1 MSSTYR
7 RPEKTMVYIYRR
19 SSGNAGGQDKLEY
32 LLLQRSQSQV
42 GPIWQ
47 PVVGAARWNEELVE
61 SAKREVF
68 EETGITRLE
77 GIMAVGYA
85 FSFTFRFP
93 ENSLYA
99 PGVDTI
105 RNVVFAAQVR
115 STQSIS
121 LSDEHVDY
129 GWFSY
134 EEALAKLY
142 WPEDR
147 KALVQLDPMIN
158 QA

>member
-1 MSSTYR
+1 MSTMYR

-19 SSGNAGGQDKLEY
+19 NPGNASEQEQLEY

-42 GPIWQ
+42 GHIWQ
-47 PVVGAARWNEELVE
+47 PVVGAAKWSEELVE

-85 FSFTFRFP
+85 FSFTFRFLDG
-93 ENSLYA
+93 SQYA

-105 RNVVFAAQVR
+105 RNVVFAARVR
-115 STQSIS
+115 NTQSIS
-121 LSDEHVDY
+121 LSDEHVGY

-134 EEALAKLY
+134 EESLAKLY
-142 WPEDR
+142 WPEDK
-147 KALVQLDPMIN
+147 KALAQLDPMIN
-158 QA
+158 RV

>member
-1 MSSTYR
+1 
-7 RPEKTMVYIYRR
+7 MVYIYRR
-19 SSGNAGGQDKLEY
+19 NPDDAGGRSKLEY
-32 LLLQRSQSQV
+32 LLLQRSQSQS
-42 GPIWQ
+42 GHIWQ
-47 PVVGAARWNEELVE
+47 PVVGAANWNEELVE

-93 ENSLYA
+93 DKSQYA

-105 RNVVFAAQVR
+105 RNVVFAARVR
-115 STQSIS
+115 PTQAIS

-134 EEALAKLY
+134 EAALSTVY
-142 WPEDR
+142 WPEDK
-147 KALVQLDPMIN
+147 KALIQLDPMIN
-158 QA
+158 QV